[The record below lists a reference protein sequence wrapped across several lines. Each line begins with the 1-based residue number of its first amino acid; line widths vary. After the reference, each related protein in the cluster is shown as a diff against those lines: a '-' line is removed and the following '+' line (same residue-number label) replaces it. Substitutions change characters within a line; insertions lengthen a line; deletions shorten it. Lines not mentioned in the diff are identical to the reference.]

1 MDFSFHYCF
10 YCIFVL
16 LGRFENVH
24 ATAVNEWLLLLAAF
38 ARLRVLFLSSPIL
51 TYPHLSSP
59 FLTYPHLS
67 SPILTYADV
76 C

>member
-10 YCIFVL
+10 YCIFVI

-24 ATAVNEWLLLLAAF
+24 DTAVNEWLFLSAAF
-38 ARLRVLFLSSPIL
+38 ARLRVLFLSSRM
-51 TYPHLSSP
+51 
-59 FLTYPHLS
+59 
-67 SPILTYADV
+67 LTYADV